1 MSLPRFAALE
11 SRVAALAST
20 VFGNAHLVVNGS
32 IQVTA
37 VLDRGIAQLG
47 EFDLTGERRDRIS
60 LRRADAATFAA
71 GQTVAA
77 DHARY
82 TAAEITAMG
91 KSSWKLD
98 RLDADDGH
106 LVSWWLK

>member
-11 SRVAALAST
+11 SRVAAIAST
-20 VFGNAHLVVNGS
+20 VFGNTHLVVNGGV
-32 IQVTA
+32 QVTA
-37 VLDRGIAQLG
+37 VLDRGISQIG
-47 EFDLTGERRDRIS
+47 EYDLTGERRDRIS
-60 LRRADAATFAA
+60 LRRADALTFAA
-71 GQTVAA
+71 GQTVVA
-77 DHARY
+77 DTARY
-82 TAAEITAMG
+82 TAGEIAAMG